1 MAESWLYNKGADPTR
16 PVGQGWVINYNICS
30 LGVPGWRAA
39 PEGELRLGQA
49 RRLQGEGGVQGP
61 ALQLHQDIDRPATP
75 TMEWIVP
82 RGADNE
88 EESRISRDFRSID
101 NLVSTNVAFL
111 YM

>member
-1 MAESWLYNKGADPTR
+1 MDHKLRWYIVYCP
-16 PVGQGWVINYNICS
+16 
-30 LGVPGWRAA
+30 GVPGWRAA

-49 RRLQGEGGVQGP
+49 RRLQGEGGLQGP
-61 ALQLHQDIDRPATP
+61 ALQLHQDIDQPATP